1 MPNYREYTT
10 EAFLE
15 ALASGA
21 PTPGGG
27 GASALTGALA
37 AALDGMVCALA
48 EGKPRYD
55 VAREIF
61 DRAAARCAALRRELL
76 ALVDE
81 DACAFAP
88 LRRAY
93 AIPKDD
99 PARPEIMESA
109 LHTAAEPPLKMLRAC
124 AQGIALTDEL
134 TQLDPLPAATDA
146 GCAAALFGAAL
157 DAAALNLRVNTKS
170 MHDRAHAGALN
181 DECDALLAQYRPLAT
196 AAYAR
201 SMEALLQA
209 Q

>member
-1 MPNYREYTT
+1 MPNYCEYTT
-10 EAFLE
+10 EAFLA
-15 ALASGA
+15 ALASDA

-27 GASALTGALA
+27 GASALVGALA

-55 VAREIF
+55 AAREVF
-61 DRAAARCAALRRELL
+61 DRTAARCTELRRELL

-81 DACAFAP
+81 DARAFAP

-99 PARPEIMESA
+99 PTRPEVMEAA
-109 LHTAAEPPLKMLRAC
+109 LHTAAEPPIRMLRAC

-134 TQLDPLPAATDA
+134 TRLEPLPAATDA
-146 GCAAALFGAAL
+146 GCAAALFAAAL

-170 MHDRAHAGALN
+170 MSDRAHADALN
-181 DECDALLAQYRPLAT
+181 AECDALLAQYRPLAET
-196 AAYAR
+196 AYTR
-201 SMEALLQA
+201 SMEALL
-209 Q
+209 